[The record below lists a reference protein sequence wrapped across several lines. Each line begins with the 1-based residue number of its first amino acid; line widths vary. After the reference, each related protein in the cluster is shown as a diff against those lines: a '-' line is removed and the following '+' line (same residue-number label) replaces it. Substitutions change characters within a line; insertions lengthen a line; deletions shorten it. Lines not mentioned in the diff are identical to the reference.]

1 MIVYDGRIDGG
12 LIDSEGDVGGYFRHT
27 PRPAMYKFQADG
39 ETLNS
44 GDGPDKYFCTVIP
57 VD

>member
-1 MIVYDGRIDGG
+1 M
-12 LIDSEGDVGGYFRHT
+12 GDLSTARAMWGYFRHT